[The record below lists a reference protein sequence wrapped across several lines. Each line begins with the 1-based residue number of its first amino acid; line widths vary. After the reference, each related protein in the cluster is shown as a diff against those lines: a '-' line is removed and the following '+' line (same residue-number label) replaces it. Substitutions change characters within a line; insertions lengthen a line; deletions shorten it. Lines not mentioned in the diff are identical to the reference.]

1 MSRFLPADH
10 SKGDERT
17 IGGYA
22 AVHARPAAFEG
33 RDGFSYSV
41 EILADRS
48 DDAAAP
54 RTAATPFGAFF
65 LFVQWKRF
73 GEQAV
78 EGHLE
83 SPFLAF
89 GADADAAR
97 TALGAMTVEE
107 VQRHLDALI
116 AARDAMQRDAAQRAA
131 AEHDEERAAAALDD
145 EDSA

>member
-10 SKGDERT
+10 AKGDERT

-41 EILADRS
+41 EILADRV
-48 DDAAAP
+48 DD
-54 RTAATPFGAFF
+54 TAAQIGADTAAPFGAFF

-73 GEQAV
+73 GEQGV

-83 SPFLAF
+83 SPFLAH
-89 GADADAAR
+89 GADVEAAK
-97 TALGAMTVEE
+97 TALGAMAVDE
-107 VQRHLDALI
+107 VQRHLDSLI
-116 AARDAMQRDAAQRAA
+116 VAREDAAREAQRI
-131 AEHDEERAAAALDD
+131 AAALDD
-145 EDSA
+145 EGAP

>member
-48 DDAAAP
+48 DDASA
-54 RTAATPFGAFF
+54 PFGAFF

-89 GADADAAR
+89 GADAGAAK
-97 TALGAMTVEE
+97 TALGTMTVEA

-116 AARDAMQRDAAQRAA
+116 DARDA
-131 AEHDEERAAAALDD
+131 AEREVRRAAAALDD
-145 EDSA
+145 EGAS

>member
-33 RDGFSYSV
+33 RDGYSYSV
-41 EILADRS
+41 EILTDRI
-48 DDAAAP
+48 DDPSAP
-54 RTAATPFGAFF
+54 IGAFF

-73 GEQAV
+73 GEQGV

-83 SPFLAF
+83 SPFLAR
-89 GADADAAR
+89 GADVADAK

-116 AARDAMQRDAAQRAA
+116 GAHEESEREAQ
-131 AEHDEERAAAALDD
+131 RAAAALDD
-145 EDSA
+145 ESA

>member
-10 SKGDERT
+10 AKGDERT

-48 DDAAAP
+48 DD
-54 RTAATPFGAFF
+54 TAAQIGAAQIGAAPFGAFF

-73 GEQAV
+73 GEQGV

-83 SPFLAF
+83 SPFLAH
-89 GADADAAR
+89 GADVEAAK
-97 TALGAMTVEE
+97 TALGAMAVDE
-107 VQRHLDALI
+107 VQRHLDSLI
-116 AARDAMQRDAAQRAA
+116 VAREEAEREAQRI
-131 AEHDEERAAAALDD
+131 AAALDD
-145 EDSA
+145 EGAS

>member
-33 RDGFSYSV
+33 RDGYSYSV
-41 EILADRS
+41 EILADES
-48 DDAAAP
+48 DDAAG
-54 RTAATPFGAFF
+54 PFGAFF

-83 SPFLAF
+83 SPFLAH
-89 GADADAAR
+89 GSDAAAAMA
-97 TALGAMTVEE
+97 ALGTMTVEE
-107 VQRHLDALI
+107 VQRHLDTLI
-116 AARDAMQRDAAQRAA
+116 AEREQAVREQ
-131 AEHDEERAAAALDD
+131 AE
-145 EDSA
+145 

>member
-10 SKGDERT
+10 AKGDERT

-48 DDAAAP
+48 DDA
-54 RTAATPFGAFF
+54 TGPFGAFF

-73 GEQAV
+73 GAQGV

-83 SPFLAF
+83 SPFFAH
-89 GADADAAR
+89 GADADAAK

-116 AARDAMQRDAAQRAA
+116 VEREL
-131 AEHDEERAAAALDD
+131 AE
-145 EDSA
+145 

>member
-41 EILADRS
+41 EILADRT
-48 DDAAAP
+48 DDPA
-54 RTAATPFGAFF
+54 RPFGAFF

-83 SPFLAF
+83 SAFLAH
-89 GADADAAR
+89 AADAAAAM
-97 TALGAMTVEE
+97 TALGGMAVEE

-116 AARDAMQRDAAQRAA
+116 ADRDEAARQARLAQAREDAR
-131 AEHDEERAAAALDD
+131 DD
-145 EDSA
+145 EDTA

>member
-33 RDGFSYSV
+33 RDGYSYSV
-41 EILADRS
+41 EILTDGTADP
-48 DDAAAP
+48 AGP
-54 RTAATPFGAFF
+54 VGAYF

-73 GEQAV
+73 GEQGV

-83 SPFLAF
+83 SAFLAH
-89 GADADAAR
+89 GRDAVSAKA
-97 TALGAMTVEE
+97 ALGAMSVEE
-107 VQRHLDALI
+107 VQRHLDTLI
-116 AARDAMQRDAAQRAA
+116 LERDA
-131 AEHDEERAAAALDD
+131 
-145 EDSA
+145 

>member
-10 SKGDERT
+10 AKGDERT

-33 RDGFSYSV
+33 RDGLSYSV

-48 DDAAAP
+48 DD
-54 RTAATPFGAFF
+54 TAAQIGAAPFGAFF

-73 GEQAV
+73 GEQGV

-83 SPFLAF
+83 SPFLAH
-89 GADADAAR
+89 GADVEAAK
-97 TALGAMTVEE
+97 TALGAMAVDE
-107 VQRHLDALI
+107 VQRHLDSLI
-116 AARDAMQRDAAQRAA
+116 VAREEAEREAQRI
-131 AEHDEERAAAALDD
+131 AAALDD
-145 EDSA
+145 EGAS